1 MISTITAALTR
12 AMKAQDKERM
22 RVLRGLK
29 AALMNRRIELK
40 HDLTEAEG
48 QEVLASEIKQREQA
62 IELYKQGKR
71 MDLVDND
78 LAEIAI
84 IREFLP
90 RQLSVAEMEQEVM
103 AAFQDLAASS
113 LSDMG
118 RVMKHLKEKLGT
130 SADGKTLSDI
140 VRSKLSG

>member
-1 MISTITAALTR
+1 MISIITAALTK

-29 AALMNRRIELK
+29 AALMNRRIELN
-40 HDLTEAEG
+40 HDLTETEG

-62 IELYKQGKR
+62 IELYKQGNR
-71 MDLVDND
+71 MDLVEND
-78 LAEIAI
+78 LAEISI

-90 RQLSVAEMEQEVM
+90 KQLSVAEMEQEVM
-103 AAFQDLAASS
+103 AAIQELTAGS
-113 LSDMG
+113 LHDMG

-130 SADGKTLSDI
+130 SADGKTLSEI
-140 VRSKLSG
+140 VRSKLSV